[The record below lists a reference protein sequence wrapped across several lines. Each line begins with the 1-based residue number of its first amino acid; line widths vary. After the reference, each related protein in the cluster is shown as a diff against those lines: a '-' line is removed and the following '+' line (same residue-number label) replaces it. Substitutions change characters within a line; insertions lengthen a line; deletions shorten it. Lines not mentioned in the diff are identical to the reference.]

1 MILTKKKNCD
11 IKFHSLFSAL
21 CCVYHTCYKYLISH
35 DGFLL
40 ITIEMTLSTWASK
53 SPWDRNSQIK
63 TGLTSDEKNSWW
75 SVMVWSDDFIQ
86 QIVCFLSPCQ
96 DSGIK
101 KHATCWI
108 RIKYIPSKILR
119 DPIYKLQVCNESLP
133 GFYCGNKIKQEVFHD
148 CGTWNCRGLW
158 EWKRRQEQTGVWG
171 TYHRAVVETKT
182 FHVTGYIS

>member
-1 MILTKKKNCD
+1 MILTIKKNCD
-11 IKFHSLFSAL
+11 IKFHSPFSAL

-40 ITIEMTLSTWASK
+40 ITIEMTLNTLASK

-63 TGLTSDEKNSWW
+63 TGLTSDEENSWW

-101 KHATCWI
+101 NM
-108 RIKYIPSKILR
+108 
-119 DPIYKLQVCNESLP
+119 Q
-133 GFYCGNKIKQEVFHD
+133 
-148 CGTWNCRGLW
+148 
-158 EWKRRQEQTGVWG
+158 
-171 TYHRAVVETKT
+171 
-182 FHVTGYIS
+182 HVG

>member
-1 MILTKKKNCD
+1 M
-11 IKFHSLFSAL
+11 
-21 CCVYHTCYKYLISH
+21 CYKYLISH

-40 ITIEMTLSTWASK
+40 ITIEMTLSTLASK

-63 TGLTSDEKNSWW
+63 NRINIWWKEFLMICDGLIWWFYPTSCLFSIPLPRLRD
-75 SVMVWSDDFIQ
+75 
-86 QIVCFLSPCQ
+86 
-96 DSGIK
+96 K

-158 EWKRRQEQTGVWG
+158 EWKRRREQTGVWG

-182 FHVTGYIS
+182 FNVTGYIS